1 MVKTAKTDVRMEFA
15 AWCATPKRL
24 KKQLNL
30 PLTKTDFAYMK
41 SVSERTLRR
50 WELQESFQTLVEQ
63 RKVEFR
69 NNVPNSAIAAAIG
82 NPKPVTHGT
91 ALKKLELPKPVTAED
106 DPVYDEELSPDE
118 LRYQQVKDTLVRM
131 AMDGNQGA
139 IDMYMKHY
147 GKPFVDAEQQ
157 TANMFPEMSDE
168 QLFAE
173 VEKFAKR
180 LAA

>member
-1 MVKTAKTDVRMEFA
+1 MVRSARDDVRMEFA
-15 AWCATPKRL
+15 AWSATPKRL
-24 KKQLNL
+24 KKQLGL
-30 PLTKTDFAYMK
+30 PMTKTDFAYMK
-41 SVSERTLRR
+41 GVSDRTLRR
-50 WELQESFQTLVEQ
+50 WELQESFQTIVEQ
-63 RKVEFR
+63 RKVDFK
-69 NNVPNSAIAAAIG
+69 NNVPNSAISAAVGPAR
-82 NPKPVTHGT
+82 PVTHGNAT
-91 ALKKLELPKPVTAED
+91 KSLALPEPVTEKD
-106 DPVYDEELSPDE
+106 DPVFDDELSPDE

-157 TANMFPEMSDE
+157 TANMFPDMSDE

-173 VEKFAKR
+173 VQKFARK

>member
-1 MVKTAKTDVRMEFA
+1 MVKVARTDVRMEFA

-24 KKQLNL
+24 KKQLGL
-30 PLTKTDFAYMK
+30 PMTKTDFAYMK
-41 SVSERTLRR
+41 GVSDRTLRR

-63 RKVEFR
+63 RKVEFK
-69 NNVPNSAIAAAIG
+69 NNVPNSTITAAVG
-82 NPKPVTHGT
+82 PPRPVTHGNAT
-91 ALKKLELPKPVTAED
+91 KKLELPKPVTAED

-147 GKPFVDAEQQ
+147 GKPFVEAEQQ
-157 TANMFPEMSDE
+157 TANMFPDMSDE
-168 QLFAE
+168 QLLAE
-173 VEKFAKR
+173 VEKFARK

>member
-1 MVKTAKTDVRMEFA
+1 MEFA

-24 KKQLNL
+24 KKQLGL
-30 PLTKTDFAYMK
+30 PMTKTDFAYMK
-41 SVSERTLRR
+41 SVSDRTLRR

-63 RKVEFR
+63 RKVEFK
-69 NNVPNSAIAAAIG
+69 NNVPNSTISAAVGSTRAA
-82 NPKPVTHGT
+82 THGT
-91 ALKKLELPKPVTAED
+91 ALKKLELPVPVTAQD
-106 DPVYDEELSPDE
+106 DPVYDEDLSPDE
-118 LRYQQVKDTLVRM
+118 QKYQQVKDTLVRM

-147 GKPFVDAEQQ
+147 GKPFVEAEQQ